1 MLKSYRKQIVLQSCW
16 VIPKDSRGERDL
28 QAPTEGHAGPA
39 CPLEGFWLPIAL
51 YDM

>member
-1 MLKSYRKQIVLQSCW
+1 MLKIYWKQIVLQSCW

-51 YDM
+51 YDT